1 MPSIDFCKVIA
12 DRITSEHNQ
21 HATLLVW
28 APTGAGKSWAG
39 MAICEKVSQ
48 YVAQIKGGKPT
59 DYFNV
64 ENIAI
69 ITQEEVLRLLST
81 RMDVRYGCIM
91 CDDIGVGWSARDFM
105 QQFNQS
111 MNDIYQTFRT
121 RNNFLC
127 VTLPDPMLIDKV
139 PRELVK
145 YVMKVNASFHDYGYV
160 ECKIQEPLKKMQWG
174 EKIYPYLLD
183 LDGQRIVRHM
193 IFRPSFELVSQ
204 YEPRR
209 REIEKMNTN
218 ATIEDMREMI
228 KPDTAKLEAIKPEP
242 KVIKKIVFAQP
253 MQIDYEGGM
262 TYDAIAKKYGC
273 GKGTVAE
280 ALKYQVD
287 KEVTGDV

>member
-1 MPSIDFCKVIA
+1 MPSIDFCLEIA
-12 DRITSEHNQ
+12 EKITSEHNQ

-39 MAICEKVSQ
+39 IAICEMVSQ
-48 YVAQIKGGKPT
+48 YVAEIKGGDPL
-59 DYFNV
+59 DYFDTD
-64 ENIAI
+64 NIAI

-81 RMDVRYGCIM
+81 KMDKRYSSIM

-145 YVMKVNASFHDYGYV
+145 YVMKVQASHHDFGYV
-160 ECKIQEPLKKMQWG
+160 ECKIQQPMKTVQWG
-174 EKIYPYLLD
+174 QKVYPYLLD
-183 LDGQRIVRHM
+183 FDGQRIVRHM
-193 IFRPSFELVSQ
+193 IFRPSQHLIDN

-209 REIEKMNTN
+209 RLIEKQNTSV
-218 ATIEDMREMI
+218 TIEGMQSMVANEMTI
-228 KPDTAKLEAIKPEP
+228 AEP
-242 KVIKKIVFAQP
+242 RISKKALFSEP
-253 MQIDYEGGM
+253 MKADYADGNGM
-262 TYDAIAKKYGC
+262 SMHAIAKKYGC
-273 GKGTVAE
+273 STQTVHE
-280 ALKYQVD
+280 ALHYQPVQ
-287 KEVTGDV
+287 K